1 VSFGFDCKHFTI
13 GLPADAPDQ
22 SPAALFHHVGNAL
35 AADAI
40 ALDDVIAIS
49 FGTEIDDDGEFRG
62 QFTIVYG

>member
-1 VSFGFDCKHFTI
+1 MD
-13 GLPADAPDQ
+13 P
-22 SPAALFHHVGNAL
+22 
-35 AADAI
+35 I